1 MKTLT
6 CLAFAMSLDL
16 LSACTDTPQTSQNFQ
31 TLEQVKDDIDKHGF
45 ENIQN
50 SQAWQEG
57 EKHVKEF
64 LGEDPSDAQIHAYL
78 SNMVAETNIHLPFQV
93 DEMTTLIKT
102 SHDNKTL
109 TYHMKIHQNKD
120 EMNFSADMMKEIL
133 ISHNN
138 SCGTLSTMLSY
149 GIGVDY
155 QYYDKNKT
163 PVYLIHIR
171 PEDCS

>member
-1 MKTLT
+1 MKIFTHIIFVISIGVLT
-6 CLAFAMSLDL
+6 
-16 LSACTDTPQTSQNFQ
+16 ACTDTPQTSQNLQ
-31 TLEQVKDDIDKHGF
+31 TLDQVKDDINKQGLD
-45 ENIQN
+45 NIQN
-50 SQAWQEG
+50 SQAWQESD
-57 EKHVKEF
+57 KHIKEF
-64 LGEDPSDAQIHAYL
+64 LGENPSDAQIHAYL
-78 SNMVAETNIHLPFQV
+78 SNMITETNIHLPFQV